1 LQAVEAEVVEV
12 LCHVADILI
21 LLRVCYLGLY
31 LVAEEAMVVD
41 LVIVAVA
48 ALVDLV
54 AEVVAAVAQAVAGNL
69 MPSTTQI
76 QTQ

>member
-1 LQAVEAEVVEV
+1 
-12 LCHVADILI
+12 
-21 LLRVCYLGLY
+21 LGLY

-54 AEVVAAVAQAVAGNL
+54 AEVVAAVAQGAIGNL
-69 MPSTTQI
+69 MRSTTQI